1 MKQIHFHRGLKIF
14 LHDFKITHFFHN
26 NATIFAETQ
35 YSIFFL
41 DLCLN
46 ISHQKNAFQER
57 KKAARKQET
66 DPPELAEISF

>member
-1 MKQIHFHRGLKIF
+1 MF

-35 YSIFFL
+35 YSTFFL

-46 ISHQKNAFQER
+46 ISPQKHAFRE
-57 KKAARKQET
+57 KKTARKQAN
-66 DPPELAEISF
+66 DPPELAEISFCNKNALGNNEN